1 MDVSFVTI
9 SKIVNDFKNAEDKGD
24 VDAVNSTLKDLYNE
38 MEHEL
43 HFICNEVNS
52 DRLDYFK
59 NRYFFKRIE

>member
-9 SKIVNDFKNAEDKGD
+9 PEIVNDFKNAEDKGD

-59 NRYFFKRIE
+59 HRYFSNRI